1 MSVVHAKGDLVK
13 KVLLLSILLL
23 AVAPYVQSSCN
34 TIDITDEFITPFH
47 LNVAGSYQL
56 NPCCGTAPYTFT
68 IYSGSLPPGL
78 TLSSGGLISG
88 TPTTAGEYLVCFTVT
103 DSVGCHVTK
112 CFYIEVFNP

>member
-1 MSVVHAKGDLVK
+1 MR
-13 KVLLLSILLL
+13 KVLLLSVLLI
-23 AVAPYVQSSCN
+23 AVAPFVYPNCS

-56 NPCCGTAPYTFT
+56 NPYGGTAPYTFT
-68 IYSGSLPPGL
+68 IQSGSLPPGL
-78 TLSSGGLISG
+78 SMTSGGLISG
-88 TPTTAGEYLVCFTVT
+88 TPTTEGEYLVCFTVT